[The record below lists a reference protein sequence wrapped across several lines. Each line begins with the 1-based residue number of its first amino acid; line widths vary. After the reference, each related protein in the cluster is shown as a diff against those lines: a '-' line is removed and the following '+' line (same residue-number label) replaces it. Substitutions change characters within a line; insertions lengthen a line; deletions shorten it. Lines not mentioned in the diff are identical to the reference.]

1 MWLMGL
7 ILILISFVLGYYTI
21 KSYQGLPLEIE
32 SFSDWVSLLITDF
45 NKITIIILIL
55 LLIII
60 MLNKAG
66 KYGYIFLNKKNK
78 SILSFEKTKGFVI
91 LLLVFD
97 VYLYLFFQF
106 KIFIIVPLT
115 IYIPLTILSKK

>member
-1 MWLMGL
+1 MWLIGL